1 MKSTTELT
9 REIIKITSF
18 IQEKYPE
25 LYEYLGEMPI
35 TIPNDQNPIINSQ
48 SLNAYYESLVA
59 MLNNYIYSHNQ
70 ETPNE
75 SKSQK
80 NLRET

>member
-1 MKSTTELT
+1 MKSAAELT

-35 TIPNDQNPIINSQ
+35 TIPTGKNPIINSQ
-48 SLNAYYESLVA
+48 SLDAYYESLVT
-59 MLNNYIYSHNQ
+59 MLNNYIYSHNY

-75 SKSQK
+75 SKNQK
-80 NLRET
+80 NLRDI